1 MTATKSPINEEQQLL
16 RVEEVAEVLRT
27 TPRTVYRWLKSGKI
41 SGTKVG
47 GAWRIPRQALADI
60 TKILMEAELT
70 APQAA
75 TSTPFGQGDHFLA
88 LAPESEAIA
97 GVSAK
102 ILEIALQHR
111 YRVFAGCWSFTPT
124 ELRHLMRA
132 LGIPVDVLEA
142 ENELTFSDFNAAFER
157 DGAEGVL
164 QEWRGLVEMA
174 KRDNRP
180 ILGIG
185 APRLNCWGGDF
196 SRLAAFE
203 AALDEIWYPTDAVS
217 VCIYALADFV
227 PERLQRLGTLI
238 SYHTGVLTWSETD
251 LLVLR
256 PGKFSQM
263 FTAIN

>member
-1 MTATKSPINEEQQLL
+1 VPLTKSPINDEQQLL
-16 RVEEVAEVLRT
+16 RVEEVADLLRT
-27 TPRTVYRWLKSGKI
+27 TPRTVYRWLNNGKL

-47 GAWRIPRQALADI
+47 GAWRIPRQALSEI
-60 TKILMEAELT
+60 SETLMATELT
-70 APQAA
+70 APQPK
-75 TSTPFGQGDHFLA
+75 TSIPFGQGDHFLA

-111 YRVFAGCWSFTPT
+111 YCVFAGCWSFTPA
-124 ELRHLMRA
+124 ELRRLMRA
-132 LGIPVDVLEA
+132 LGIPVEVLEA
-142 ENELTFSDFNAAFER
+142 EKELTFSDFNAAFER

-164 QEWRGLVEMA
+164 QEWRGVVEMA

-180 ILGIG
+180 VLGIG
-185 APRLNCWGGDF
+185 APRLNCWEGDF

-238 SYHTGVLTWSETD
+238 SHHTGVLMWSERD

-256 PGKFSQM
+256 PGNFSQM
-263 FTAIN
+263 FTSIN